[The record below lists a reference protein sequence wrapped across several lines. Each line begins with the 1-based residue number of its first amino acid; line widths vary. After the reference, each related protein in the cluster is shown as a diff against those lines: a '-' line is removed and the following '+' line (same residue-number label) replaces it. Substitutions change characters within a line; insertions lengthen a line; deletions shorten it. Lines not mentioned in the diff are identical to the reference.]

1 MQNTVTQAALLIDAD
16 NLSLD
21 GMKEALH
28 QLEMQHRVSLRRAYG
43 SHETLGTVRE
53 FLHRKAVRAIAN
65 QGKGTT
71 DAALV
76 VDAMDLLHAN
86 GLPALVAIGS
96 GDADFAPLVVRLR
109 EAGIRVICFAQRP
122 KAGDG
127 LDLVY
132 DEVVFVDSPAPA
144 TVAAR
149 PAAAAKKAPA
159 RKAPAKKAPP
169 APPVDPVTR
178 QVQAV
183 LYANADFAAG
193 RAIELNAVVKK
204 LRDDKLMA
212 KSTSARN
219 FFRKHAP
226 EVELIPDKQPNQLR
240 LARKD

>member
-1 MQNTVTQAALLIDAD
+1 LLIDAD

-21 GMKEALH
+21 GMKEALQ
-28 QLEMQHRVSLRRAYG
+28 QLEAQHRVSLRRAYG

-53 FLHRKAVRAIAN
+53 FLHRKAVRAIVN

-76 VDAMDLLHAN
+76 VDAMDLLHA
-86 GLPALVAIGS
+86 GCLPGLVAIGS
-96 GDADFAPLVVRLR
+96 GDADFAPLAVRLR

-132 DEVVFVDSPAPA
+132 DEVIFVDSPAPA
-144 TVAAR
+144 
-149 PAAAAKKAPA
+149 PAKSPPAAKKAPA
-159 RKAPAKKAPP
+159 KKAAAKRTPAAPP
-169 APPVDPVTR
+169 APPVDPVAQ
-178 QVQAV
+178 QVHAV
-183 LYANADFAAG
+183 LYANADLVAG

-219 FFRKHAP
+219 FFKKHAP
-226 EVELIPDKQPNQLR
+226 EVELIPDRQPNQLR
-240 LARKD
+240 LIRKA

>member
-1 MQNTVTQAALLIDAD
+1 MPNTVNKAALLIDAD

-28 QLEMQHRVSLRRAYG
+28 QLELQHRVSLRRAYG

-53 FLHRKAVRAIAN
+53 FLHRKAVRAIVN

-76 VDAMDLLHAN
+76 VDAMDLLHARC
-86 GLPALVAIGS
+86 LPALVAIGS

-132 DEVVFVDSPAPA
+132 DEVIFVDSPAP
-144 TVAAR
+144 VAVKS
-149 PAAAAKKAPA
+149 PAAAKKTPAKKAPA
-159 RKAPAKKAPP
+159 KKTPP
-169 APPVDPVTR
+169 APPVDPVTH
-178 QVQAV
+178 QVHAV
-183 LYANADFAAG
+183 LYANADFVAG

-240 LARKD
+240 LARRA